1 VTPEATARGPASPA
15 AHGPASGTVARRLAS
30 LRAIL
35 MQSDAALRE
44 KLPEYFLVYYKHLNI
59 LRNPARIEHVLQKGR
74 AMYDYLEAE
83 GKDVLDLG
91 AGFGIEA
98 LLVAI
103 YGARRVLATEIDRDM
118 VAVGAYL
125 AQAVDPP
132 LSPEHFE
139 SRYGDGIAMELPSAS
154 FDGVM
159 ANCVISHVR
168 DLEGFL
174 REANRL
180 LRPGGIFFLSD
191 ENNSLYL
198 PARGRRRRGWRD
210 MEAEPNGP
218 YFAARRA
225 LIGEHF
231 PSLARNQLFEAT
243 RATRGLVGADVIE
256 GTRELLETGA
266 VRRRPEFLYR
276 DPRDGQYPEREL
288 NPFWMMGKFRDAGL
302 EPELLPAFFSRKI
315 ETHPRQWVKDV
326 LRIFCTRW
334 PVLSVYLWP
343 IMRIRGRKVR

>member
-1 VTPEATARGPASPA
+1 MTSGTTARGPARTSEGA
-15 AHGPASGTVARRLAS
+15 AGDLVSRRLAS

-35 MQSDAALRE
+35 MQPDEALRE

-59 LRNPARIEHVLQKGR
+59 LRNPARIEHVFQKGR
-74 AMYDYLEAE
+74 EMFEYLEAE

-98 LLVAI
+98 LLVSI

-125 AQAVDPP
+125 ARAISPP
-132 LSPEHFE
+132 LPVEQFE

-198 PARGRRRRGWRD
+198 PARSRRRRGWRD

-218 YFAARRA
+218 YFVARRA

-231 PSLARNQLFEAT
+231 PALAQNQLMEAT
-243 RATRGLVGADVIE
+243 RATRGLVGPDVLE

-266 VRRRPEFLYR
+266 VRRKPEFRYR

-288 NPFWMMGKFRDAGL
+288 NPFWMMRKFTEAGL
-302 EPELLPAFFSRKI
+302 QPELLPAFFSRGI
-315 ETHPRQWVKDV
+315 EVHPRQWIKDT
-326 LRIFCTRW
+326 LRFFCTRW
-334 PVLSVYLWP
+334 RTLSVYVWP
-343 IMRIRGRKVR
+343 IMRLRGRKVR